1 MKFTASEF
9 LAFARV
15 VQSEEWRTLSQKK
28 AYRFTVEDRGL
39 RVVPST
45 GDERLVSNWEI
56 ARFCE
61 TYSQSNSVKTKDYS
75 NLFNKSYL
83 LPVADS
89 FDPKRVEFSLA
100 DEVVDTSD
108 LHEGAVRL
116 ISVNA
121 YERNAEAR
129 RRCVEAHGS
138 SCVVCG
144 FSFAQVYGDVAA
156 GFIHVHHLSPIALK
170 GGNYNVDPVADLRP
184 VCPNCHAVIHLRG
197 GCMSIEELRGHL
209 RART

>member
-9 LAFARV
+9 LAFARA
-15 VQSEEWRTLSQKK
+15 VQSEEWSTLSQKK
-28 AYRFTVEDRGL
+28 VYRYTVEDRGL
-39 RVVPST
+39 RVTPST

-61 TYSQSNSVKTKDYS
+61 TYSQSNSLKTKDYRS
-75 NLFNKSYL
+75 LFNKSYL
-83 LPVADS
+83 LPIANS
-89 FDPKRVEFSLA
+89 FDPKCVEFLLA
-100 DEVVDTSD
+100 EEVVDTSD

-129 RRCVEAHGS
+129 RQCVEAHGS
-138 SCVVCG
+138 NCVACG
-144 FSFAQVYGDVAA
+144 FSFATAYGDVAA

-170 GGNYNVDPVADLRP
+170 GGDYKIDPVADLRP
-184 VCPNCHAVIHLRG
+184 VCANCHAVIHLRG
-197 GCMSIEELRGHL
+197 GCMSIEELKSLLCG
-209 RART
+209 RT